1 MRCLILIYYTKIVL
15 IPKIIVQMCFIIHL
29 TYYKNLSISYNKIIF
44 CYNITVDIN
53 RTAASD
59 LKCLLVFPPLGV
71 IMAPCLV
78 FLQQHLTQII
88 VEIAAISN
96 MAIVPPTIDPM
107 ITSMSLD

>member
-1 MRCLILIYYTKIVL
+1 MSV
-15 IPKIIVQMCFIIHL
+15 
-29 TYYKNLSISYNKIIF
+29 SYNKIIC
-44 CYNITVDIN
+44 CYNLTVDIN

-59 LKCLLVFPPLGV
+59 LKCLLVFPPLGL

-96 MAIVPPTIDPM
+96 MATVPPTIDPM